1 MAFQI
6 LLNALLAFTWMF
18 MNDTYTASGFV
29 SGYILGVVAIFML
42 RRFFPQRFYGFALY
56 SIFKLVVI
64 FIRELLLAN
73 LSVLK
78 TILSPKLQIK
88 PGIFAFRTDLKR
100 DWEITVLANLITL
113 TPGTLVIDISD
124 DRSILYIHAMD
135 IEDAEK
141 AIHDIRVSFEKA
153 IQEVSSK

>member
-6 LLNALLAFTWMF
+6 LLNAILAFTWMF
-18 MNDTYTASGFV
+18 MNDTYRAADFV
-29 SGYILGVVAIFML
+29 SGFALGMIAIFML
-42 RRFFPQRFYGFALY
+42 RRFFPQRFYGYALY
-56 SIFKLVVI
+56 AIFKLIII

-78 TILSPKLQIK
+78 TVLSPKLKIK
-88 PGIFAFRTDLKR
+88 PGIFAFRTDLKT
-100 DWEITVLANLITL
+100 DWEITILANMITL

-153 IQEVSSK
+153 IQEVSGK

>member
-1 MAFQI
+1 M
-6 LLNALLAFTWMF
+6 
-18 MNDTYTASGFV
+18 
-29 SGYILGVVAIFML
+29 
-42 RRFFPQRFYGFALY
+42 
-56 SIFKLVVI
+56 
-64 FIRELLLAN
+64 LLAN

-78 TILSPKLQIK
+78 TVLSPKLTIK
-88 PGIFAFRTDLKR
+88 PGIFAFRTDLKT
-100 DWEITVLANLITL
+100 DWEITILANMITL

-153 IQEVSSK
+153 IQEVSGK

>member
-18 MNDTYTASGFV
+18 MNDTYRVSRLCIRLCTRDDRHFYATA
-29 SGYILGVVAIFML
+29 ILPAT
-42 RRFFPQRFYGFALY
+42 FYGYALY
-56 SIFKLVVI
+56 AIFKLVII
-64 FIRELLLAN
+64 FIREPLAN

-78 TILSPKLQIK
+78 TVLSPKLKIK
-88 PGIFAFRTDLKR
+88 PGIFAFRTDLKT
-100 DWEITVLANLITL
+100 DWEITILANMITL

-153 IQEVSSK
+153 IQEVSGK

>member
-18 MNDTYTASGFV
+18 MNDTYRAADFV
-29 SGYILGVVAIFML
+29 SGFALGMIAIFML
-42 RRFFPQRFYGFALY
+42 RRFFPQRFYGYALY
-56 SIFKLVVI
+56 AIFKLIII
-64 FIRELLLAN
+64 FIRELAN
-73 LSVLK
+73 M
-78 TILSPKLQIK
+78 
-88 PGIFAFRTDLKR
+88 
-100 DWEITVLANLITL
+100 ITL

-153 IQEVSSK
+153 IQEVSGK

>member
-6 LLNALLAFTWMF
+6 LLNVLLAFTWMF
-18 MNDTYTASGFV
+18 LNDSYTAAGFI
-29 SGYILGVVAIFML
+29 SGYVLGLLAIFML
-42 RRFFPQRFYGFALY
+42 RHFFPQRFYGYAVYAIL
-56 SIFKLVVI
+56 KLLII

-78 TILSPKLQIK
+78 TIIAPKLDIK
-88 PGIFAFRTDLKR
+88 PGIFAFRTELKS
-100 DWEITVLANLITL
+100 DWEITTLANLITL

-141 AIHDIRVSFEKA
+141 AIHDIHVSFEEA
-153 IQEVSSK
+153 IKEVTGK

>member
-1 MAFQI
+1 M
-6 LLNALLAFTWMF
+6 
-18 MNDTYTASGFV
+18 
-29 SGYILGVVAIFML
+29 
-42 RRFFPQRFYGFALY
+42 
-56 SIFKLVVI
+56 
-64 FIRELLLAN
+64 
-73 LSVLK
+73 
-78 TILSPKLQIK
+78 LSPKLKIK
-88 PGIFAFRTDLKR
+88 PGIFAFRTDLKT
-100 DWEITVLANLITL
+100 DWEITILANMITL